1 MSVRPA
7 IGQVG
12 ASRPFGFDTEF
23 DEAGGVRAATPF
35 RPIKRAYLPAEV
47 EALTAQARLEG
58 REAALA
64 EVESLRAMAKVEIAQ
79 NLAASVPSL
88 AAAIQAH
95 RTLSAELA
103 LAAGRIIAGA
113 ALDRLPTG
121 PLQEALEALGAEI
134 DAAPRLVVRAGG
146 LDEETQARLQSS
158 AADAGFTGLL
168 AFREDPGM
176 PVAAF
181 QLEWADGRADFDP
194 EEAAGRIRSA
204 LEAALAAEAGHGESV
219 ADLAH
224 ADRRTF

>member
-1 MSVRPA
+1 MVSRPDISQ
-7 IGQVG
+7 IGP
-12 ASRPFGFDTEF
+12 ARPFGFDTEF
-23 DEAGGVRAATPF
+23 DDAGGVRAAATF

-64 EVESLRAMAKVEIAQ
+64 EIESLRAMAKVEIAQ
-79 NLAASVPSL
+79 NLAASVPAL
-88 AAAIQAH
+88 TAAIQAH
-95 RTLSAELA
+95 REQAAELA

-134 DAAPRLVVRAGG
+134 DASPRLVVRASG
-146 LDEETQARLQSS
+146 LDEETQGRLQ
-158 AADAGFTGLL
+158 AAAAEAGFTGMV
-168 AFREDPGM
+168 AFRADPGM

-194 EEAAGRIRSA
+194 EEAATRIRST
-204 LEAALAAEAGHGESV
+204 LEAALAAEAGHGEAV
-219 ADLAH
+219 ADLARS
-224 ADRRTF
+224 DRRTF